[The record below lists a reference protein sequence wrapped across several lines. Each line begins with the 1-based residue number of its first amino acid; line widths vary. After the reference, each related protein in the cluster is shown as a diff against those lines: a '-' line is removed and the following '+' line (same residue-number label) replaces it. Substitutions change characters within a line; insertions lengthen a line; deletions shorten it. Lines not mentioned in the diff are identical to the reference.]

1 MRFICDEKIK
11 PRRSTKGSAGYD
23 FFAPEDIE
31 IPPKWKVTFDS
42 GVAVEL
48 DEGYYM
54 RLEDRSSLA
63 FNGIKLGNHGIIDSD
78 YRNTIRVVLENNN
91 FGDRPYV
98 IKKGERYMQGIISP
112 YMTVDGDSASAGRVG
127 GIGSTGR

>member
-1 MRFICDEKIK
+1 MRFICDKKIK

-23 FFAPEDIE
+23 FIAPEDLR
-31 IPPKWKVTFDS
+31 IPPKWRYVFDS
-42 GVAVEL
+42 GVAVDI

-63 FNGIKLGNHGIIDSD
+63 FAGIKLGNHGIIDSD
-78 YRNTIRVVLENNN
+78 YKGTIKVILENNN
-91 FGDRPYV
+91 FGDAPYV

-112 YMTVDGDSASAGRVG
+112 YMTMDDDNVAADRVG
-127 GIGSTGR
+127 GIGSTGK